1 MYFSFWGSN
10 PIQPIKILQQ
20 NMHLFYGYWRT
31 VTFTFGTT
39 RWPQNRRL
47 WSGIHLAIRSRWSPV
62 ERCVLCSRWSFFP
75 FDFLLIVFS
84 VGCTLILVRASPLVT
99 PARLRLGKFLA
110 KWKPGREKHHHFWL
124 CFCVVLPEPDPK
136 SGNKLFWGEI
146 NEARPVGE
154 AAFPVALSAL
164 PLLPQRKHK
173 GHRVQSCQAALQSRL
188 DFLLNPNTGWSSQSP
203 HMLKHSTMGLWVRTH
218 RLTPLVRH
226 NRHDWTVSIW
236 RLQVNGA

>member
-10 PIQPIKILQQ
+10 PIQPIKIFQQ

-47 WSGIHLAIRSRWSPV
+47 WSGIHLAIRSRLSPV
-62 ERCVLCSRWSFFP
+62 ERCVLCRRWSFFP

-136 SGNKLFWGEI
+136 VRERTILRGNQWGSARWGSSVSCGFVCFAPSASAETQRTSGAELPGGITVPAWLSPQSKYRLIITKPTYAETFHYGSVSQDT
-146 NEARPVGE
+146 PTHTSG
-154 AAFPVALSAL
+154 AA
-164 PLLPQRKHK
+164 
-173 GHRVQSCQAALQSRL
+173 
-188 DFLLNPNTGWSSQSP
+188 
-203 HMLKHSTMGLWVRTH
+203 
-218 RLTPLVRH
+218 
-226 NRHDWTVSIW
+226 
-236 RLQVNGA
+236 